1 LLCLTRHG
9 DGAIFTKLM
18 DRKGSQK
25 MTLQQNK
32 EVGEFAN
39 DVAICLA
46 SENRCLN
53 PKYLYDNVGSQ
64 LFEQI
69 CLQPEYYPTR
79 TEASLLE
86 RYAPVITNL
95 VGSNIRIIELGSG
108 SSSKTSILLRYL
120 SSQNKRIYYFPID
133 ISSSILTESTKRLKS
148 QFPDA
153 SIIGIR
159 SDYNTG
165 IDVAAVKCMVAN
177 AEEEKKMN
185 HRSNNYNSYQYAKLI
200 LFLGSSIGN
209 FEPIAAASFLR
220 SIRQK
225 LRTKDFLLVGFDLQK
240 DESVLYAAY
249 NDKAGI
255 TAKFNLNLL
264 ARINRDLGG
273 NFELGK
279 FKHYAFYNREQH
291 RIEMHLVSTID
302 QQVYVETLGKNFS
315 FRKGNSIHTEN
326 SYKYSLDQ
334 IAALAMDSG
343 FRIEKDFTD
352 ERRWFNMV
360 LLSPS

>member
-1 LLCLTRHG
+1 
-9 DGAIFTKLM
+9 
-18 DRKGSQK
+18 

-32 EVGEFAN
+32 EAGEFAN

-46 SENRCLN
+46 SENKCLN

-86 RYAPVITNL
+86 RYAPIITNL
-95 VGSNIRIIELGSG
+95 VDRNIRIIELGSG

-148 QFPDA
+148 QFPNA
-153 SIIGIR
+153 SIIGIK

-165 IDVAAVKCMVAN
+165 IDAAAVKCMAAN
-177 AEEEKKMN
+177 AEEEGEKKN
-185 HRSNNYNSYQYAKLI
+185 KRSNNNYNSSKYAKLI

-264 ARINRDLGG
+264 ARINRELGG

-279 FKHYAFYNREQH
+279 FKHYAFYNSEQH
-291 RIEMHLVSTID
+291 RIEMHLVSTIN
-302 QQVYVETLGKNFS
+302 QQVYVQTLGKNFS
-315 FRKGNSIHTEN
+315 FRKGDSIHTEN

-334 IAALAMDSG
+334 IARLAMDSG
-343 FRIEKDFTD
+343 FRIVKDFTD
-352 ERRWFNMV
+352 ERRWFNMT
-360 LLSPS
+360 LLSPT